1 MVLDLGGSR
10 PERRGRTTSQG
21 RPRTGLLY
29 EQVVE
34 YVEKLVSERGL
45 APGDQLPTYAE
56 LAELVGVSLITV
68 RRALDELERA
78 GKVRRH
84 QGLGT
89 FLARPRIVTE
99 PTRAGSLIGA
109 LAESE
114 EGRPADSLDTR
125 ILSMRRGLP
134 SADVA
139 RALQIRADSQVW
151 RLRRQRMIDSQP
163 AVVETSIIPTSLA
176 PELDRLVSRPGG
188 SLYDL
193 LSSEYGLED
202 EYEEQYLEV
211 IMPTQEERSLLGI
224 PPRTQVVRI
233 RGLSMD
239 TGGAPFDCFEQLY
252 PATEFA
258 FAISGSTSRHLFPTP
273 GFQDWDVRSL
283 PDAARDRPPG
293 ARAAGPR
300 PARKRG

>member
-1 MVLDLGGSR
+1 MALDLGGSR
-10 PERRGRTTSQG
+10 PERRGQATSPG
-21 RPRTGLLY
+21 RSGTGLLY

-34 YVEKLVSERGL
+34 YVEQLVAERGL
-45 APGDQLPTYAE
+45 VAGDLLPTYAE
-56 LAELVGVSLITV
+56 LAERVGVSLITV

-99 PTRAGSLIGA
+99 PTRAGSLLGT
-109 LAESE
+109 LAEGE
-114 EGRPADSLDTR
+114 RQRPAGRLDTR
-125 ILSMRRGLP
+125 ILAIRRGLP

-151 RLRRQRMIDSQP
+151 QLRRQRMIDGRP
-163 AVVETSIIPTSLA
+163 AVVETSIIPTSLV
-176 PELDRLVSRPGG
+176 PELDRLVSREGG

-193 LSSEYGLED
+193 LGREYGLED

-211 IMPTQEERSLLGI
+211 ILPTQEERRLQNI
-224 PPRTQVVRI
+224 PARTQVVRI

-239 TGGAPFDCFEQLY
+239 KAGTPFDCFEQLY

-283 PDAARDRPPG
+283 PDAARP
-293 ARAAGPR
+293 AGPSR
-300 PARKRG
+300 